1 MRPDVTQVNLRRWIA
16 GLAAG
21 VVFAASPALAGDRA
35 LANFIGFSPDARYF
49 AFEEY
54 GIESDSGLAYS
65 NVHLIDLGADSRLED
80 KWVSSIAEDG
90 ERSDDLTAVRAETSR
105 KAAALVTQHNIVV
118 PAEIAALNGDGE
130 PDLDPARLS
139 VIYPVPSWGTVTK
152 TYTLA
157 VTFFS
162 MPAAADCTPET
173 QGAPQGYELR
183 ISSGLAETVLHRDDD
198 VLPAARGCPQFYALY
213 AVVIPGIGATKE
225 RGVAILSYYPSGFEG
240 ASRRFLAVP
249 FTP

>member
-1 MRPDVTQVNLRRWIA
+1 MRPNITQVKPGRWIA
-16 GLAAG
+16 GLALG
-21 VVFAASPALAGDRA
+21 VAFAASPALAGDRA
-35 LANFIGFSPDARYF
+35 VANFIGFSSDARYF

-65 NVHLIDLGADSRLED
+65 NVHLIDLSADPWQEGKR
-80 KWVSSIAEDG
+80 VSSIAKDG
-90 ERSDDLTAVRAETSR
+90 EGSEDLTAVRAETSR
-105 KAAALVTQHNIVV
+105 KAAPLVAEHNIVV

-130 PDLDPARLS
+130 PDRDPARIS

-173 QGAPQGYELR
+173 QGVPQGYELR
-183 ISSGLAETVLHRDDD
+183 ISSDLAETVLHRDDG
-198 VLPAARGCPQFYALY
+198 VLPATRGCPQFYALY